1 MERRATRR
9 SGRGKGIC
17 PDYVVGRV
25 LDLTP
30 EDVRSLAPGV
40 RAICLDIDGTVT
52 DYHAP
57 AVAPPARERLAS
69 YVEAGFATFIVSNC
83 YGARVDEVH
92 RLFDPLV
99 TRVVTPADCV
109 DPSDPS
115 DRPTRHRKP
124 KPDMLLTLAAGHEVE
139 DAGARRPLRPDELLM
154 VGDQI
159 LKDVLTARLAGSAAV
174 LVPREGP
181 SDHLGVRILQRPLER
196 ALRVVLRLPVGRRSW
211 PDRLTAA

>member
-1 MERRATRR
+1 M
-9 SGRGKGIC
+9 
-17 PDYVVGRV
+17 
-25 LDLTP
+25 
-30 EDVRSLAPGV
+30 
-40 RAICLDIDGTVT
+40 
-52 DYHAP
+52 
-57 AVAPPARERLAS
+57 
-69 YVEAGFATFIVSNC
+69 
-83 YGARVDEVH
+83 H

-159 LKDVLTARLAGSAAV
+159 LNMEPRDEGDRLLGRSSLERGQRMDCVLVVRAVVVGRVGSA
-174 LVPREGP
+174 RG
-181 SDHLGVRILQRPLER
+181 
-196 ALRVVLRLPVGRRSW
+196 
-211 PDRLTAA
+211 